1 MNIYKLG
8 IKNALS
14 NPLST
19 MLSIVLM
26 LLSIGLI
33 SLMFQV
39 TRQLDNKL
47 AGNIRG
53 IDMVLGAKGSPL
65 QLVLSSV
72 LHVDAPTGNINFG
85 EAKKIARNPL
95 VKQGI
100 PVSYG
105 DNYKGFRILGTEKSF
120 LELYRAET
128 EEGRIWEKPFEVVV
142 GALAAER
149 LQLKVGSTFSGSHGL
164 MENSAEHHD
173 HHPLTVV
180 GVLKPTNTVADQ
192 LIICNLE
199 SVWLV
204 HEHGHDD
211 HGTESGK
218 AEQGEEPHEH
228 QEEEGEHPHEHDEGH
243 DHDHEHEHDHGQV
256 PDEDREITSMLIKF
270 KNPMGMVSLPRMIND
285 NTNMQAA
292 LPNYEI
298 ERLSTLL
305 SAGSRAIAFIAA
317 VIMLVSAISIF
328 VNLYKAVR
336 ERKYEMALLR
346 TYGASRGQ
354 LLLAVMVEGLVIGI
368 TGFLAG
374 IIFSRLGMLVLGSYV
389 EESYRYALGNAGI
402 MKEEIFL
409 FIFTVILTIFA
420 TIMAAVPVFYLN
432 VSKILAEDD

>member
-19 MLSIVLM
+19 LLSIVLM

-53 IDMVLGAKGSPL
+53 IDMVMGAKGSPL

-72 LHVDAPTGNINFG
+72 LHVDVPTGNINFAK
-85 EAKKIARNPL
+85 AKKIVRNPL

-105 DNYKGFRILGTEKSF
+105 DNYKGYRILGTEKPF
-120 LELYRAET
+120 LELYHAEIW
-128 EEGRIWEKPFEVVV
+128 EGRVWEKPLEVVV

-149 LQLKVGSTFSGSHGL
+149 LQLEVGSTFSGSHGL
-164 MENSAEHHD
+164 MDKSAEHHD
-173 HHPLTVV
+173 HHPFTVV
-180 GVLKPTNTVADQ
+180 GILKPTNTVADQ
-192 LIICNLE
+192 LIICDLQ
-199 SVWLV
+199 SVWMV
-204 HEHGHDD
+204 
-211 HGTESGK
+211 
-218 AEQGEEPHEH
+218 
-228 QEEEGEHPHEHDEGH
+228 
-243 DHDHEHEHDHGQV
+243 HDHGEEHREQA
-256 PDEDREITSMLIKF
+256 PIADADREITSMLIKF

-298 ERLSTLL
+298 ERLTTLL
-305 SAGSRAIAFIAA
+305 SAGSRAIAFIAG
-317 VIMLVSAISIF
+317 VIMLVSGISIF

-354 LLLAVMVEGLVIGI
+354 LLLAVVVEGLLIGVV
-368 TGFLAG
+368 GFLAG
-374 IIFSRLGMLVLGSYV
+374 IVFSRLGMFVLGSYV
-389 EESYRYALGNAGI
+389 EESYRYALGSAGI
-402 MKEEIFL
+402 MKEEVFL

-420 TIMAAVPVFYLN
+420 TVLAAVPVFYLN
-432 VSKILAEDD
+432 VSKILSEDD